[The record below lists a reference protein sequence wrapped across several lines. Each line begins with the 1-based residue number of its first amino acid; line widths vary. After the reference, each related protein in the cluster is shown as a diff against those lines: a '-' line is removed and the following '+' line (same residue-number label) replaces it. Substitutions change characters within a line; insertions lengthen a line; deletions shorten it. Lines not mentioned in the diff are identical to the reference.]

1 MWVML
6 RRMLSPRVLV
16 PRVLILGGLAIC
28 GSVLR
33 ADVIYSNFITG
44 PPQFSTEGI
53 IQVTDNTFDYSIA
66 EEFTSTGNYDLS
78 GIQFVVGTSDSLDSV
93 PDHTITLGIY
103 ADDNGVPAAN
113 ALETLTYSGVVAQ
126 ENAETI
132 PVLSVSSIT
141 NPELTAGTNYWL
153 IMDGPPADS
162 LVWFQNLAG
171 ASNILKTAGTIDESH
186 GNWITSEATQGVF
199 EIDGTP
205 DLSGSPAPEPGSWL
219 LMIAGMGTMAFL
231 RQARR

>member
-1 MWVML
+1 
-6 RRMLSPRVLV
+6 MLSARVLV

-33 ADVIYSNFITG
+33 ADTIFTNFIAG

-53 IQVTDNTFDYSIA
+53 IPVTDNQFDYSIA
-66 EEFTSTGNYDLS
+66 EEFTPSASGDLS
-78 GIQFVVGTSDSLDSV
+78 GIQFVVGTSDSPDIV

-103 ADDNGVPAAN
+103 ADNNGAPGAA
-113 ALETLTYSGVVAQ
+113 LDTLTYSGVVAP
-126 ENAETI
+126 ENAATI
-132 PVLSVSSIT
+132 PILS
-141 NPELTAGTNYWL
+141 LTSVNHPDLTLGTNYWL
-153 IMDGPPADS
+153 IMDGPAADS

-171 ASNILKTAGTIDESH
+171 DSGILKTAGTTDGSH
-186 GNWITSEATQGVF
+186 GDWIANEATQGVF

-205 DLSGSPAPEPGSWL
+205 DSSGSAAPEPGSWL
-219 LMIAGMGTMAFL
+219 LMVAGMGTIAFL